1 MNRAQA
7 LVTLTEIFNVYREL
21 YGKSIILNKGTSID
35 DYVIE
40 LFDSLSDSSK
50 ELIQPILNKNNLIM
64 EQIDHH
70 LLIRSSWKY

>member
-7 LVTLTEIFNVYREL
+7 RVTLTEIFNVYREL
-21 YGKSIILNKGTSID
+21 YGKSIILNKGISID

-50 ELIQPILNKNNLIM
+50 ELIQPILDKNNLIM
-64 EQIDHH
+64 EKIDHH
-70 LLIRSSWKY
+70 LLIRSS

>member
-7 LVTLTEIFNVYREL
+7 RVTLTEIFNVYREL
-21 YGKSIILNKGTSID
+21 YGKSIILNKGSSID

-40 LFDSLSDSSK
+40 LFDCLSDSSK
-50 ELIQPILNKNNLIM
+50 ELIQPILNKNSLIM

-70 LLIRSSWKY
+70 LLIRSS